1 MKNYLAYLHYIW
13 FSHKNLFKIFDKDK
27 EYKNF
32 YENFTANDLRIYW
45 IQYEKSLKIIENRN
59 SLSLQKIDNIISSW
73 KIELVCYHDEN
84 YPVNLKNIPN
94 KPFLIYVKWNLKT
107 DLIFISIVWS
117 RKWTKYSEVILEK
130 IIPDLINNWF
140 WIVSWWAYWVDSLSH
155 KLAILNNWY
164 TISVIWT
171 WIDRIY
177 PASNRQLYENIIDSW
192 WAVLSIFPIWTLW
205 DNFNF
210 PIRNEIIA
218 WISSWTLV
226 TEAWDKSWTLIT
238 ANLALELNKEV
249 FIIPWDI
256 TRETSIWSNK
266 LIQNWLWKLV
276 MNSEDIL
283 DEYNI
288 YKNSIQK
295 REIVF
300 SDNIEEEI
308 YNLIKNDIKNSSEIS
323 QILEIDII
331 TINFKLSMM
340 EINGMIS
347 LNIWWE
353 YEIC

>member
-1 MKNYLAYLHYIW
+1 
-13 FSHKNLFKIFDKDK
+13 
-27 EYKNF
+27 
-32 YENFTANDLRIYW
+32 
-45 IQYEKSLKIIENRN
+45 
-59 SLSLQKIDNIISSW
+59 
-73 KIELVCYHDEN
+73 
-84 YPVNLKNIPN
+84 
-94 KPFLIYVKWNLKT
+94 
-107 DLIFISIVWS
+107 
-117 RKWTKYSEVILEK
+117 
-130 IIPDLINNWF
+130 
-140 WIVSWWAYWVDSLSH
+140 
-155 KLAILNNWY
+155 
-164 TISVIWT
+164 
-171 WIDRIY
+171 
-177 PASNRQLYENIIDSW
+177 
-192 WAVLSIFPIWTLW
+192 FPIWTLW
-205 DNFNF
+205 DSFNF